1 MTYGHTA
8 FVLLNNARAY
18 QPNLRPIYE
27 KLLKLKPYD
36 LGDSNHKV
44 IVWVIL
50 TFDVPRNVNYQNGFD
65 STIFTLKHTNKKF
78 F

>member
-1 MTYGHTA
+1 MTYGQTA

-65 STIFTLKHTNKKF
+65 STIFL
-78 F
+78 